1 VPELLEVRDG
11 SRRITFEGELIG
23 FVTSAGNSKPR
34 WSEYKL
40 YKTIAGTYVLE
51 KVGRSIVVHMP
62 MCPEI
67 IDSLNRFQEE
77 NPGRDPTDGWWFCES
92 CCTGGRVDPTA
103 LLVEHNRHWVT
114 ISEDPQ
120 HIVDALYRRKEGARH
135 LPRLSLDLLDQAAR
149 VDPAISEAF
158 RVERI

>member
-1 VPELLEVRDG
+1 MSELLEVRDG
-11 SRRITFEGELIG
+11 SRRITFEGEMIA
-23 FVTSAGNSKPR
+23 FVSSAGNSKPR

-40 YKTIAGTYVLE
+40 YKTVTGTYVLE

-62 MCPEI
+62 GCPEI
-67 IDSLNRFQEE
+67 IDTLNRFQEE

-92 CCTGGRVDPTA
+92 CTRGRVDITA

-114 ISEDPQ
+114 ISEDPN
-120 HIVDALYRRKEGARH
+120 HIIDALYRRKEGARH
-135 LPRLSLDLLDQAAR
+135 LPRLSLELLDSAAR
-149 VDPAISEAF
+149 VDEAISEAF